1 MFFFKNS
8 LHQNKCCQGV
18 AKGIVIILEDASLP
32 KDLMNAMLQKLHFP
46 VKMNSLYQILSK
58 MLHGTKV
65 IISVGKKIEKEVAW
79 LGFELTTFILE
90 VETAY
95 HYTMDPS

>member
-1 MFFFKNS
+1 MELRLSFLPKFPEATFIQGATFILDSRVVCECPLSANSFMVFFKNS

-46 VKMNSLYQILSK
+46 VN
-58 MLHGTKV
+58 
-65 IISVGKKIEKEVAW
+65 
-79 LGFELTTFILE
+79 
-90 VETAY
+90 
-95 HYTMDPS
+95 